1 MRVFRVFSRFSSM
14 KKMLRYL
21 VIRAADGLGLG
32 DGLVDGVWME
42 NLGPGNE
49 GFCGVLVSGYRK
61 R

>member
-32 DGLVDGVWME
+32 DGLVDGI
-42 NLGPGNE
+42 
-49 GFCGVLVSGYRK
+49 
-61 R
+61 